1 MTDNKRPFKVSA
13 NVPNNSAVLQ
23 IEIGNTILSVATI
36 DGVNEMVVFSKDK
49 RDTISQSK
57 AITDFSDVIHMM
69 WNLEKL

>member
-36 DGVNEMVVFSKDK
+36 DGVNEMMVLSKDK

-57 AITDFSDVIHMM
+57 VITDFSDVIHMM

>member
-49 RDTISQSK
+49 RDTISQRK
-57 AITDFSDVIHMM
+57 VITDFSDVIHMM